1 MSDVI
6 AAIATAATPAGIG
19 VIRLSGDTVF
29 EVGERIF
36 RAKSKKRISDA
47 AGYTALYGWVYDD
60 QGDIDECI
68 ALIFKAPR
76 SYTGENVI
84 ELSCHGGLYVLQ
96 RALRAAIS
104 AGARPAEPG
113 EFTKRAFINGKID
126 LTRAEAVMDLINANN
141 RLAAKTALASSE
153 GALFRRMQK
162 IKHDLTVAAAGLSAY
177 VDYPDDDIPE
187 VEPKSLDNVLAN
199 AQSQLSDLLDNFES
213 GRIMREGI
221 DTVIVG
227 TPNVGKST
235 LMNLLAGCERSIV
248 TPIPGTTRDIVE
260 ETIRL
265 GDVVLR
271 LADTAGQRITADDVE
286 NIGVQRARERMDRA
300 SLVLIVFDGSQALT
314 EDDLKLAEVA
324 SKQTAIA
331 VINKSDKPQI
341 INDEYIR
348 RLFKHV
354 VIISAQKVKG
364 IDDLKKALNE
374 VTGLS
379 VLSGDQLLLSTE
391 RQRDCARRCLEN
403 VDKAR
408 DALSAGITLDAV
420 GVCID
425 SAISALLEM
434 TGERVTE
441 TVVDEVFSR
450 FCVGK

>member
-1 MSDVI
+1 MGDVI

-19 VIRLSGDTVF
+19 LIRLSGNAVF

-36 RAKSKKRISDA
+36 RAKSNRRLSDL
-47 AGYTALYGWVYDD
+47 AGYNALYGWVYDD

-84 ELSCHGGLYVLQ
+84 ELSCHGGLYILQ

-141 RLAAKTALASSE
+141 RLAAKTALSSSE
-153 GALFRRMQK
+153 GALFKCMQK
-162 IKHDLTVAAAGLSAY
+162 IKHDLTAAAAGLSAY

-187 VEPKSLDNVLAN
+187 VEPKFLDNVLAN
-199 AQSQLSDLLDNFES
+199 AQRQLSDLLDNFES
-213 GRIMREGI
+213 GRIVREGI

-248 TPIPGTTRDIVE
+248 TPIAGTTRDIVE

-300 SLVLIVFDGSQALT
+300 SLVLVVFDGSQPLT
-314 EDDLKLAEVA
+314 EDDLKLAVSA
-324 SKQTAIA
+324 SNQTAIA
-331 VINKSDKPQI
+331 VINKSDKPQL

-354 VIISAQKVKG
+354 VIVSAQKGKG
-364 IDDLKKALNE
+364 LDSLIDALNE

-379 VLSGDQLLLSTE
+379 GLSGEQLLLSTE
-391 RQRDCARRCLEN
+391 RQRDCARRCLESVN
-403 VDKAR
+403 EAR
-408 DALSAGITLDAV
+408 DAILAGITLDAV
-420 GVCID
+420 GVSID